1 MDSKR
6 LDEIRLHVTDLVEIF
21 LDNMDADAY
30 ITDDGEYIT
39 ASMTH
44 EGMSS
49 LGKRFDQVPF
59 FDRVAV
65 YSMFLDELM
74 SIGVPYDEDQFEQVP
89 GSIH

>member
-30 ITDDGEYIT
+30 ITDDGEYLT
-39 ASMTH
+39 TNMTQ
-44 EGMSS
+44 EGMAA

-74 SIGVPYDEDQFEQVP
+74 LIGIPYNENQFEQVP
-89 GSIH
+89 GSVH